1 MKKSGNEILL
11 GLVLS
16 LMLLLAV
23 SGIAMAQ
30 TGALY
35 YGSNGPEVSV
45 IQERL
50 RNWGYFNGNVD
61 GVFGRSTFNAVKLFQ
76 ERNGL
81 TATGT
86 VDTSTRNALGL
97 PSKGGESIYTSTK
110 GVSSSDDVMLL
121 SRIIYAE
128 AKGEPY
134 IGKVAVGSVI
144 LNRVESPIFPNS
156 LSGVLFQPRAFQ
168 SVSNGTIWNEP
179 DMESIRAANNALNGW
194 DPSYGCLYF
203 WNPTTSTSSWIWKK
217 SPIMR
222 VGKHVFS
229 R

>member
-16 LMLLLAV
+16 LLLLAV

-35 YGSNGPEVSV
+35 YGSKGPEVSV

-81 TATGT
+81 TVTGT
-86 VDTSTRNALGL
+86 VDTATRNALGL
-97 PSKGGESIYTSTK
+97 QSNGGESTYTSTK

-168 SVSNGTIWNEP
+168 SVSNGTIWDEP
-179 DMESIRAANNALNGW
+179 DRESIRAANNALSGW

-203 WNPTTSTSSWIWKK
+203 WNPVTSTSSWIWKK
-217 SPIMR
+217 SPVMR
-222 VGKHVFS
+222 VGKHVFA